1 MGKINYNDKQF
12 LYQNASIPAENKVND
27 VDMNEIKDVVNENDD
42 DYRTLIAR
50 KDILVMRTTANFKI
64 PSTNTF
70 TKITGFSIMSQLGNK
85 LSFSNNNIVIGSGV
99 KKVKVSYSAK
109 HISEVNATRS
119 FSYLTHNNTNISQ
132 EGAFFSS
139 TGQQITTTIAP
150 LLIDVSEGDI
160 FGLAVYGYKDNI
172 IGGTTTFA
180 TTCLAVEVVEYE
192 DETA

>member
-12 LYQNASIPAENKVND
+12 LYQNADIPAENKVND

-42 DYRTLIAR
+42 DYRTLISR
-50 KDILVMRTTANFKI
+50 KDILAIRTTANFKI
-64 PSTNTF
+64 PNTNTF

-85 LSFSNNNIVIGSGV
+85 LSFSNDNIVIGSGV

-119 FSYLTHNNTNISQ
+119 FSYLTYNNTNISQ

-172 IGGTTTFA
+172 IGGTTSFA
-180 TTCLAVEVVEYE
+180 TTCLVVEVVEYE
-192 DETA
+192 D